1 MASQNNYKSNIKVT
15 DHHNKYN
22 NEKNWNIVSITE
34 MWQSYE
40 MSICCRESDAN
51 RLDPHRAATNLQ
63 FVENTVSVKYSKMRH
78 ACTRNA
84 INIWGTNNAYIFFT
98 ELEVSVSHAIFKV
111 SNV

>member
-1 MASQNNYKSNIKVT
+1 
-15 DHHNKYN
+15 
-22 NEKNWNIVSITE
+22 
-34 MWQSYE
+34 